1 MLGLQIQEIIIQINI
16 TNKTTFYIQIL
27 IKIEKIEYKLS

>member
-27 IKIEKIEYKLS
+27 IKIEKIE